1 MGKLS
6 ASKQAWMLRPNM
18 WTQSGLAEISQNRLA
33 VDASEDDGPN
43 PGFRARGGGPPCV
56 FWSGV
61 ISIGM
66 TTLNVQEPVRAGANA
81 AVEVPV
87 KKVRAEIPTRW
98 ALCNIA

>member
-1 MGKLS
+1 
-6 ASKQAWMLRPNM
+6 M

-33 VDASEDDGPN
+33 ARASEDDGPESRVSEQ
-43 PGFRARGGGPPCV
+43 GEGAPCV